1 MTANRMS
8 RRGFLQ
14 LSAAGTASALL
25 AACAGQPA
33 AAPAAE
39 ESGDTMTEEAV
50 EIRLSHWWG
59 EQHNH
64 WLPIVEEKTNVTVAQ
79 EIYPWGEYLTKVL
92 TQVCGRSGAGY
103 HSA

>member
-8 RRGFLQ
+8 RRNFLQ
-14 LSAAGTASALL
+14 LSAAGTAGALL

-39 ESGDTMTEEAV
+39 EGGDMMAEEAV

-64 WLPIVEEKTNVTVAQ
+64 WLPIVEEKTNVTGYA
-79 EIYPWGEYLTKVL
+79 GDLSL
-92 TQVCGRSGAGY
+92 GRVSDQSLDPGGGRCGAGN
-103 HSA
+103 HPA